1 MKQKIILGTVQF
13 GLEYGINNSYGKPS
27 EEKVFEILDTA
38 WENGITILDTAESYG
53 NSIPLIGKFHEQ
65 RNFRFSIQSKF
76 RQLDLENIETAVR
89 ESLQILQI
97 DCFEV
102 YSYHSF
108 NDYYHNKNG
117 VNSLLELKH
126 KGLIKNIGISVYDN
140 KEFKE
145 VIQDESIDVIQLP
158 YNILDNFNERG
169 ILIKEAKAR
178 GKKIHTRSV
187 FLQGLFFMN
196 EDQVPSKLAPLLP
209 YIKTIKDHCS
219 NESISIHTLA
229 LSYAIFTNEIDK
241 VLIGVDDKN
250 QLIYNFESIVNKVRS
265 FDFINKNIFVK
276 EIALLNPVNW
286 K

>member
-265 FDFINKNIFVK
+265 FDFITKNIFVK